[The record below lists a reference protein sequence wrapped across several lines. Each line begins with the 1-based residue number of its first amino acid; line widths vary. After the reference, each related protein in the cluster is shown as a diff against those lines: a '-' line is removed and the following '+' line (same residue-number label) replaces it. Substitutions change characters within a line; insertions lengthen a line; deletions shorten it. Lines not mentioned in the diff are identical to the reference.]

1 MCAQY
6 DSLGK
11 IRRPGKLAGIWRA
24 RDEATQLVWAGFAKQ
39 ENLAWWK
46 RCGGVLVDIP
56 ADRFAERSDR
66 DRRLIWEDMP
76 GGHVIRGLIDPHEGH
91 PLLKVVTRAST
102 ASELSHFEHPR
113 MPLIEAPLYSLDPVD
128 VEEPPSAQGELF

>member
-6 DSLGK
+6 ESRKK
-11 IRRPGKLAGIWRA
+11 IRRPGKLVGVWQAENETA
-24 RDEATQLVWAGFAKQ
+24 QLVWAGFAKK

-66 DRRLIWEDMP
+66 DRRLIWDDMP
-76 GGHVIRGLIDPHEGH
+76 GGHVIRGIIDPHACQ
-91 PLLKVVTRAST
+91 PILKLVTRAST
-102 ASELSHFEHPR
+102 VDELAHFEHPR
-113 MPLIEAPLYSLDPVD
+113 MPLIEPPLFSLDPVD
-128 VEEPPSAQGELF
+128 VEEPESAQGELF